1 MDTLSMINKLAAYAL
16 PVLFAITAHEA
27 SHAYVAMLL
36 GDKTA
41 YREGRVSLNPQT
53 HIDPIGTLLVP
64 AICIL
69 AGGFLFGWA
78 KPVPVQVSNLRY
90 GRKSFVWVALAGPF
104 SNMIMGILWALVA
117 LAGNRGLGGG
127 MFSEAMVAMG
137 SAGISINLS
146 LLIFNLLPIPPLDGS
161 RVVLRFL
168 KGKALDIWESM
179 EQYGMFI
186 ILGLSLLGLLG
197 FWFTPWMN
205 VFSWIP
211 AIAYF

>member
-1 MDTLSMINKLAAYAL
+1 MDTMSMINKFAAYAL

-27 SHAYVAMLL
+27 AHAYVAMLL

-41 YREGRVSLNPQT
+41 YREGRVSLNPKT
-53 HIDPIGTLLVP
+53 HIDPIGTVLIP
-64 AICIL
+64 AICLL

-104 SNMIMGILWALVA
+104 SNMIMGILWALIA
-117 LAGNRGLGGG
+117 LAGNHGLGGA
-127 MFSEAMVAMG
+127 MFSEAMAAMG
-137 SAGISINLS
+137 MAGISINLS

-168 KGKALDIWESM
+168 KGKARDTWESM

-186 ILGLSLLGLLG
+186 ILGLSLMGVLG
-197 FWFTPWMN
+197 FWFKPWMG

>member
-1 MDTLSMINKLAAYAL
+1 
-16 PVLFAITAHEA
+16 
-27 SHAYVAMLL
+27 
-36 GDKTA
+36 
-41 YREGRVSLNPQT
+41 
-53 HIDPIGTLLVP
+53 
-64 AICIL
+64 
-69 AGGFLFGWA
+69 
-78 KPVPVQVSNLRY
+78 
-90 GRKSFVWVALAGPF
+90 
-104 SNMIMGILWALVA
+104 MIMGILWALVA